1 MTGVQCG
8 LLFVAHLPHPC
19 RVHAAAAA
27 NMANVNSPA
36 RESPSR
42 ELKDK
47 EKDDS
52 DLDPAAFL
60 KSVRE
65 LSEKRDRED
74 AQRLRNLEEEIQKGR
89 EERAARRA
97 GESTSHIIK
106 PSAEI
111 GMDVG
116 CSIE

>member
-1 MTGVQCG
+1 
-8 LLFVAHLPHPC
+8 
-19 RVHAAAAA
+19 
-27 NMANVNSPA
+27 MANVNVNPPA
-36 RESPSR
+36 GESPSR
-42 ELKDK
+42 ELRDK
-47 EKDDS
+47 EKDDA

-97 GESTSHIIK
+97 GESTPPPHSES
-106 PSAEI
+106 SAGS

-116 CSIE
+116 CSKE